1 MRLPLSRTRQ
11 KIVHGVKGFVFD
23 KANFRKMVDL
33 REKHELE
40 DSMGF
45 RGQWESHRQFQ
56 FDLLKKLGLNPSDN
70 FLELGCGP
78 LTAAIPVIGYLDV
91 NRYIGVDIRDSV
103 LNMSWREVGKAKL
116 SAKNPRLICSS
127 SFGDDAL
134 SKDQTFDFVYSFSV
148 LYHLSDDILNSYFAA
163 VSQRLSKSGKC
174 IANVN
179 DYIPTDKWLEFPFI
193 KRTVDTYRDLA
204 ATHGLATKNLG
215 KIENLGFTGE
225 GTERL
230 NPLLIFSRTS

>member
-1 MRLPLSRTRQ
+1 
-11 KIVHGVKGFVFD
+11 
-23 KANFRKMVDL
+23 MVDL

-56 FDLLKKLGLNPSDN
+56 FDLLKKLGLNPSDS

-91 NRYIGVDIRDSV
+91 NRYVGVDIRDSV
-103 LNMSWREVGKAKL
+103 LNLSWREVGKAKL

-127 SFGDDAL
+127 SFDDAL
-134 SKDQTFDFVYSFSV
+134 SKDQTFDFVYSFSA
-148 LYHLSDDILNSYFAA
+148 LYHLSDDILNSYFST
-163 VSQRLSKSGKC
+163 VSRRLSKGGKC

-179 DYIPTDKWLEFPFI
+179 DHIPTDNWLEFPFI

-225 GTERL
+225 GAERL
-230 NPLLIFSRTS
+230 NPLLILSRTN